1 MLSGIKMSTLARF
14 LGPFTWD
21 SFSIFYSEVLSTL
34 DVKVCALD
42 AEGRTHSVPILL
54 ACVLLLGN

>member
-42 AEGRTHSVPILL
+42 AEGRSLFLYPFS
-54 ACVLLLGN
+54 